1 LPNIHLHASA
11 GVVTVANKKETIMPT
26 FALYDTLF
34 NFKDIHK
41 VVLNFAEEL
50 TDEQL
55 NWKPEGYS
63 TSIGFHL
70 WHLARESDYLK
81 AALLHHY
88 PGLGLGLND
97 ESEIWV
103 SQDLAQKWGFPM
115 EAHETVGT
123 GLSDKVAAGLP
134 IPQKAELL
142 AYLRNSYQ
150 ALEQFVELLDT
161 KYSTFGSLNED
172 LTKKIQGVRVNL
184 LVFLTH
190 DCRHLGMM
198 ECLKG
203 LQTGFGSA
211 TEKRKA

>member
-1 LPNIHLHASA
+1 
-11 GVVTVANKKETIMPT
+11 MP
-26 FALYDTLF
+26 FHALYDTLF

-41 VVLNFAEEL
+41 VVKYFAEEL

-81 AALLHHY
+81 AAILKYY
-88 PGLGLGLND
+88 PNLDLGLDTDG
-97 ESEIWV
+97 EIWTKEN
-103 SQDLAQKWGFPM
+103 LAQKWGFPVQ
-115 EAHETVGT
+115 AHETVGT
-123 GLSDKVAAGLP
+123 GLSDEVAANLP
-134 IPQKAELL
+134 IPKKAELL
-142 AYLRNSYQ
+142 AYLHSSYE
-150 ALEQFVELLDT
+150 ALEQFIELLDT
-161 KYSTFGSLNED
+161 RYVTFDHLEEEM
-172 LTKKIQGVRVNL
+172 TKKIQNVRLNL

-211 TEKRKA
+211 TERR